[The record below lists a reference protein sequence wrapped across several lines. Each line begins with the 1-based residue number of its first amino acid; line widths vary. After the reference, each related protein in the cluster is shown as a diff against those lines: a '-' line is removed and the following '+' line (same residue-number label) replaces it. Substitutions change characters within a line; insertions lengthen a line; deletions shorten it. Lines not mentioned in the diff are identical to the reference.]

1 MEIARYIFLVL
12 SGALAG
18 WLGYLLARGVVL
30 AVWQV
35 ATAPAR
41 PKPARLPRGK
51 IDWSGILGL
60 LALTGGF
67 VLLVWFLVLITGS
80 VLFGRR

>member
-18 WLGYLLARGVVL
+18 WLGYLLARDVVL
-30 AVWQV
+30 AVWQA

-41 PKPARLPRGK
+41 PKPARPHGENSTGPGYRNCLCWPAASCCS
-51 IDWSGILGL
+51 SGSL
-60 LALTGGF
+60 
-67 VLLVWFLVLITGS
+67 
-80 VLFGRR
+80 R